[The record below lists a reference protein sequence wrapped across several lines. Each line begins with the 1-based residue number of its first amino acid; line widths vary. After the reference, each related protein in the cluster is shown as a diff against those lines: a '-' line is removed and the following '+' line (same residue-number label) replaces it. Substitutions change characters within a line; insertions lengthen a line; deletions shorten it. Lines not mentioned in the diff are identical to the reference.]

1 MHQYL
6 LKTAR
11 YIIKYL
17 LWQKIKLWLNF
28 IQAELEVLFF
38 LNNNF
43 IPKRHFIPCFLIIK
57 IYSIRT

>member
-11 YIIKYL
+11 YVIKYL

-38 LNNNF
+38 KYQLYTETSLYSVLSNN
-43 IPKRHFIPCFLIIK
+43 
-57 IYSIRT
+57 